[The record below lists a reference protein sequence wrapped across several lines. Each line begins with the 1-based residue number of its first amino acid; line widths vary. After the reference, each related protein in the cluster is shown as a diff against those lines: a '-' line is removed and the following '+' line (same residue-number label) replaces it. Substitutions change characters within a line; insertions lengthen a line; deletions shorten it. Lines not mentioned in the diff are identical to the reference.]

1 MKFLKAFLVVLLLIV
16 SVLLLIGV
24 FVPEVDDQFETRIDR
39 PVIQVYAAM
48 ANLQRAPEWIVGLDS
63 VVQTGGFLA
72 MPGSTF
78 KLYYSG
84 KETNTVY
91 DMEVLEMMPLE
102 SVKFKLTNDE
112 FEFNVAVNYE
122 RDGLSTNLDVY
133 VQMKGKDLLS
143 RCFLPLMKSAIMD
156 VCKENFEALKK
167 LQEQ

>member
-24 FVPEVDDQFETRIDR
+24 FVPEVDDQFEIKIDR

-48 ANLQRAPEWIVGLDS
+48 ANLQRAPEWVVGLDS
-63 VVQTGGFLA
+63 VVQVSGFLA

-84 KETNTVY
+84 KEISTVY
-91 DMEVLEMMPLE
+91 EMEVTEMVPLE

-112 FEFNVAVNYE
+112 FEFDVSVNYE
-122 RDGLSTNLDVY
+122 RDGLSTDLDVY
-133 VQMKGKDLLS
+133 VQMKGKGLLS
-143 RCFLPLMKSAIMD
+143 RSFLPLMKTAIMD
-156 VCKENFEALKK
+156 VGKENFEALKK
-167 LQEQ
+167 LQES

>member
-24 FVPEVDDQFETRIDR
+24 FVPAVDDQFETRIDR

-48 ANLQRAPEWIVGLDS
+48 ANLQRAPEWVVGLDS

-84 KETNTVY
+84 TETNTVY
-91 DMEVLEMMPLE
+91 DMEVLEMVPLE
-102 SVKFKLTNDE
+102 SVKFKLTNDD
-112 FEFNVAVNYE
+112 FEFDVTVNYE

-143 RCFLPLMKSAIMD
+143 RSFLPLMKSAIMD
-156 VCKENFEALKK
+156 VCKENFEALKE

>member
-16 SVLLLIGV
+16 AVLLLIGV

-48 ANLQRAPEWIVGLDS
+48 ANLQRAPEWVVGLDS
-63 VVQTGGFLA
+63 VVQTAGFLA

-84 KETNTVY
+84 KETNTIY

-102 SVKFKLTNDE
+102 SVKFKLTNNE
-112 FEFNVAVNYE
+112 FEFDVTINFE
-122 RDGLSTNLDVY
+122 RDGMATNLDVY

-143 RCFLPLMKSAIMD
+143 RSFLPLMKSAVMD
-156 VCKENFEALKK
+156 VGKENFEALKK

>member
-1 MKFLKAFLVVLLLIV
+1 MKFLKAFLVVLLLLV

-48 ANLQRAPEWIVGLDS
+48 ANLQRAPEWVVGLDS

-84 KETNTVY
+84 KETNTIY
-91 DMEVLEMMPLE
+91 DMEVLEMVPLE

-112 FEFNVAVNYE
+112 FEFEVTVSYE

-133 VQMKGKDLLS
+133 VQMRGKDLLS
-143 RCFLPLMKSAIMD
+143 RSFLPLLKSAVMD
-156 VCKENFEALKK
+156 IGKENFESLKE
-167 LQEQ
+167 LQER